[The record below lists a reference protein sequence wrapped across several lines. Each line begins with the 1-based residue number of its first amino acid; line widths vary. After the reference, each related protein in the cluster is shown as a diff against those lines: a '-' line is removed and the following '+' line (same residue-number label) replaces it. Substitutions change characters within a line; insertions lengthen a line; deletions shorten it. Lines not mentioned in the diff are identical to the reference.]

1 MHGSQNQSTICRMK
15 TADLEPPSSR
25 CETAAP
31 ERGSAHADA
40 LPPSKPLHLYLIGTR
55 MANFLK
61 LGVTEDVRARLDGLQ
76 TSCPFPLHL
85 IWTKRLEP
93 KPPYPE
99 APPVF
104 FKPRRWAIGMESLMA
119 REGMRMGLWK
129 HAHREWFAFTKP
141 LRKERSIDTEIQKH
155 MEDLYAYIIS
165 EGKKCRSYSGWF
177 QIDSRRVFKRD
188 A

>member
-1 MHGSQNQSTICRMK
+1 MK
-15 TADLEPPSSR
+15 TADYEPLLSR

-31 ERGSAHADA
+31 ERESARVDVP
-40 LPPSKPLHLYLIGTR
+40 LRTKPLNLYLIGTR

-61 LGVTEDVRARLDGLQ
+61 LGVTEDVEARLCGLQ
-76 TSCPFPLHL
+76 TACPFPLHI
-85 IWTKRLEP
+85 IWTKKMEP

-99 APPVF
+99 APPIF
-104 FKPRRWAIGMESLMA
+104 FKPRRWAMGMESLMA
-119 REGMRMGLWK
+119 KEGMRMGYWK

-141 LRKERSIDTEIQKH
+141 LRKERSIDSEIQKH
-155 MEDLYAYIIS
+155 MEDLYAYIIK

-177 QIDSRRVFKRD
+177 QNDSRRVFKRD